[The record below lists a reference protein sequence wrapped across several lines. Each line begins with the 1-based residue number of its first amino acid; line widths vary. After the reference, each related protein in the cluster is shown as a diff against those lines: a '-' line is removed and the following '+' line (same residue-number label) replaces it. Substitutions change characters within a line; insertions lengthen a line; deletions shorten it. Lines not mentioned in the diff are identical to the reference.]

1 MVQQPRLISAQR
13 VFHRRLLAALAL
25 HQLDVLLAVALA
37 DELVG
42 EAELL
47 RELVHDHV
55 VGARLEQRARSPSR
69 ATASERFEQV
79 AEPSVSSCVA
89 TGSR

>member
-1 MVQQPRLISAQR
+1 MHVPHVRLQALGRLAGIADGPAAGVDLVPQR
-13 VFHRRLLAALAL
+13 VFHRRLVHAAPAL
-25 HQLDVLLAVALA
+25 HQAQVLLAVLLA

-55 VGARLEQRARSPSR
+55 VGARLEHRLDHLLAPL
-69 ATASERFEQV
+69 E
-79 AEPSVSSCVA
+79 
-89 TGSR
+89 